1 MNSDST
7 GLVFGP
13 VPSRRLGRSLGINN
27 IPPKVC
33 SYSCIYCQLGPTAQT
48 EIAPRTFFPPQEIRR
63 AVESRLQELNAL
75 GERVDYLTFV
85 PDGEPTLDEHLGEAI
100 ELLRPLGIPIAVIS
114 NASLLWREEVRERLA
129 KADWVSLK
137 LDAVEEPVWRR
148 INRADPALNLR
159 GIMDGML
166 RFANLYRGVLVTETM
181 LLYGINDHL
190 ESVSAVAE
198 FLERLRPRKA
208 YLAVPTRP
216 PAEPAVRGPSEQ
228 AFVRAY
234 TVFAS
239 RLAEAECLTGFEG
252 TEFPCSGDAER
263 NLLAITAV
271 HPLRDDAARQFL
283 LSAGL
288 DETFLTSLVAQ
299 GKLRRVEY
307 AGKHFFVRRLSA
319 EG

>member
-13 VPSRRLGRSLGINN
+13 VPSRRLWRSLGINN

-33 SYSCIYCQLGPTAQT
+33 SYSCIYCQVGPTAQT

-166 RFANLYRGVLVTETM
+166 LVTETT
-181 LLYGINDHL
+181 LLSSINDDP
-190 ESVSAVAE
+190 ESVAAVAE
-198 FLERLRPRKA
+198 FRARLRPRKA